1 MTPCRKQ
8 LSLLCGPSMAR
19 GSAWPKVGHSKYYW
33 VPCGTAKALDL
44 HACYCT
50 TALWGENYHGPQ
62 SNCIDEE
69 TGSESSPNLYEIE
82 SGHTPWLKIWLHFC
96 LQLTAFYHNKY
107 FCSLHPLQFLK
118 LFLAHSRYSVR
129 QNWLNESLNHHSK
142 RETWRHVHRM
152 FLKKMHSRDP
162 FCNFIRYLPCVRLSS

>member
-1 MTPCRKQ
+1 MHIQYTYIICLCSTCIIYLPALETCITPCRKQ

-19 GSAWPKVGHSKYYW
+19 DRAWPKVGHSKCYW

-44 HACYCT
+44 HACYST

-69 TGSESSPNLYEIE
+69 TEAQRASPNLYETE
-82 SGHTPWLKIWLHFC
+82 SGHTPWLKIWRHFC

-107 FCSLHPLQFLK
+107 FL
-118 LFLAHSRYSVR
+118 LFASPTV
-129 QNWLNESLNHHSK
+129 SK
-142 RETWRHVHRM
+142 AVSCT
-152 FLKKMHSRDP
+152 
-162 FCNFIRYLPCVRLSS
+162 Y